1 MRKSKPAAPAAP
13 TPVPAPPTSGLDPMR
28 GEYRTVSRLD
38 LTDFGVAYFK
48 AHPGYGKDP
57 QLPAK
62 ILAFWEHHF
71 DTKEVLLRARFRH
84 GHQRG
89 AHTEANFQRDRRVA
103 AKQLAEIQR
112 LLAELNAHHR
122 PVVVQRM
129 LLPFCQAALTA
140 DKAANTAQR
149 ATVFIKFR

>member
-1 MRKSKPAAPAAP
+1 MQHFHRVVTHHAQVLNALFMGRCQACTHA
-13 TPVPAPPTSGLDPMR
+13 R
-28 GEYRTVSRLD
+28 GVD
-38 LTDFGVAYFK
+38 
-48 AHPGYGKDP
+48 
-57 QLPAK
+57 
-62 ILAFWEHHF
+62 F
-71 DTKEVLLRARFRH
+71 DTEEVLLRSRFRH

-89 AHTEANFQRDRRVA
+89 AHTKPDLQRDGCFA
-103 AKQLAEIQR
+103 AEQFGKVQR

>member
-1 MRKSKPAAPAAP
+1 MQHFHRVVTHHAQVLNALFMGRCQTRTDA
-13 TPVPAPPTSGLDPMR
+13 R
-28 GEYRTVSRLD
+28 GVD
-38 LTDFGVAYFK
+38 
-48 AHPGYGKDP
+48 
-57 QLPAK
+57 
-62 ILAFWEHHF
+62 F
-71 DTKEVLLRARFRH
+71 DTEEVLLRARFRH

-103 AKQLAEIQR
+103 AKQLGKIQR